1 MTTTRC
7 AITSSSTRYQR
18 HKRTIPRAS
27 AWYLVL
33 GTVFFFLR
41 DTLCSQHRKKGLKTA
56 AGTTTLKVV
65 GASWQKTRVGTYILS
80 GAGLLVIGAF
90 FISHMER
97 PKYNGTYCATALWT
111 KNVGFQIEYW
121 KQQNDLLNIPKG
133 AARICYKDSIYENG
147 WAQIEVETQR
157 TYPDFVQAYGAGIL
171 EGSLTWNNIYN
182 QWRNTIESSC
192 ERDEISKNFCSWLR
206 QLLTENYVK
215 IKAMAEELGEHDHY
229 WYQIGLYYN
238 QLEGLE
244 TGYQRGAKRA
254 RSDLEEEIPFADL
267 LLMNAAADIHDLK
280 IYFENFVLTSNETGS
295 DSAGDRNFFLPSATM
310 LTRIFRT
317 EDSPSWQLLFGHST
331 AASYSS
337 MLRIQKRYKFH
348 YHFSPNQ
355 RTNTVPGVDITF
367 TGYPGILGS
376 TDDFYIIKG
385 RQVQSIVAG
394 VGIKNENFDL
404 WHSVDVRE
412 SVPLAA
418 RVMSANRIAQNR
430 RTWAKAMSRHPSTG
444 SKQWITIDLNK
455 FNVPDVNVALQQP
468 SANEDHLQPS
478 SVVVGGAEGGD
489 RSLRRAHKGG
499 VWIVEQLPGRFHSKD
514 VSDEFLGEV
523 NSTWVANGVA
533 YFDEM
538 LKASGV
544 SQDEFASK
552 MAPSDEADLWNLE
565 AVDKYL
571 RRHGFR
577 GDLLGDAS
585 VAYGNI
591 DIKLFSYNAR
601 LGMSDYHAFAGPIFM
616 RLQRLHAPSTV
627 TVFEGSAPVVS
638 AAAPDATVSALGD
651 ERLNVVIDDAA
662 ELAELEMIAER
673 RPVRNDIR
681 AIKLRQIGNE
691 PFQWSKAAQYME
703 TGEHEGHPDWWY
715 FDKVAPK
722 WAW

>member
-1 MTTTRC
+1 MHR
-7 AITSSSTRYQR
+7 AQR
-18 HKRTIPRAS
+18 PNS
-27 AWYLVL
+27 
-33 GTVFFFLR
+33 
-41 DTLCSQHRKKGLKTA
+41 LKTA
-56 AGTTTLKVV
+56 ASTTTTLKVV
-65 GASWQKTRVGTYILS
+65 GASWQKTRIGTYILS

-111 KNVGFQIEYW
+111 KSVGFQIEYW

-157 TYPDFVQAYGAGIL
+157 AYPDFVQAYGAGIL

-182 QWRNTIESSC
+182 QWRNTIGSSC
-192 ERDEISKNFCSWLR
+192 ERDDISQKFCLWLR
-206 QLLTENYVK
+206 KLLTDNYVR
-215 IKAMAEELGEHDHY
+215 IKSMAEELGVHDHY

-238 QLEGLE
+238 QLEGIE

-280 IYFENFVLTSNETGS
+280 IYFENFVLTTNDTDSE
-295 DSAGDRNFFLPSATM
+295 SAGGKHFFLPSATM

-317 EDSPSWQLLFGHST
+317 DDSPSWQLLFGHST

-394 VGIKNENFDL
+394 VGIRNENLDL
-404 WHSVDVRE
+404 WRSVNVEE

-418 RVMSANRIAQNR
+418 RVMSANRISQNR

-455 FNVPDVNVALQQP
+455 FNLPEITAP
-468 SANEDHLQPS
+468 SQHSTFEDHKVS
-478 SVVVGGAEGGD
+478 SVVKPTSQK
-489 RSLRRAHKGG
+489 SL

-514 VSDEFLGEV
+514 VSDVFLDGT
-523 NSTWVANGVA
+523 NFTWVANGVA

-538 LKASGV
+538 LTASGV
-544 SQDEFASK
+544 AKDEFASK
-552 MAPSDEADLWNLE
+552 ITPDDEADLWNLE

-571 RRHGFR
+571 RKHGFR

-616 RLQRLHAPSTV
+616 RLQRSPSSTK
-627 TVFEGSAPVVS
+627 TTEGSARAETSAIEADSKVS
-638 AAAPDATVSALGD
+638 AIGN
-651 ERLNVVIDDAA
+651 EQLNVVIDDAE
-662 ELAELEMIAER
+662 ELAELELIAER
-673 RPVRNDIR
+673 RPVRNDMR

-691 PFQWSKAAQYME
+691 PFQWSKAAQYMD
-703 TGEHEGHPDWWY
+703 TGEHEGHPDWWF